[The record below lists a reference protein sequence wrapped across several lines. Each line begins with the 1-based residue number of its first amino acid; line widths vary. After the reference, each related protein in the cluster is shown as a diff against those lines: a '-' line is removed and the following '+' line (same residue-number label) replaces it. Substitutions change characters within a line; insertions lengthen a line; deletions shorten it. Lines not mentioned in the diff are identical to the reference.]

1 VPSHSADPLRRGAL
15 GKCLTSLP
23 SACGKIIPQSV
34 NAHATLGQKSVP
46 VGHLLA
52 PLGQKS
58 APLGQ
63 NLPHWGGHSP
73 HWGGRLG
80 PLGAPRRPT
89 GARPEVPLWQTPC
102 PTVPDFLAQWALL
115 GLLCPLGLV
124 CQTLLTQNKQTFL
137 FTQHTRARF
146 FPHPLISLTAFE
158 WVAPALRSHP
168 ASTHKQYVLPNRGGP
183 QG

>member
-124 CQTLLTQNKQTFL
+124 CQTLL
-137 FTQHTRARF
+137 
-146 FPHPLISLTAFE
+146 LI
-158 WVAPALRSHP
+158 VINISHVEC
-168 ASTHKQYVLPNRGGP
+168 H
-183 QG
+183 

>member
-124 CQTLLTQNKQTFL
+124 CQTLLWHTGTDRTTTDTVSGSVSGSYAVQT
-137 FTQHTRARF
+137 
-146 FPHPLISLTAFE
+146 
-158 WVAPALRSHP
+158 RSGCVTVP
-168 ASTHKQYVLPNRGGP
+168 
-183 QG
+183 